1 MLKFHHETF
10 EGSLAIVKTTKNR
23 IVQNLVSDDIEFVNL
38 IVKEYVLNRH
48 TPYKFNVLRDNQCS
62 DAKKIFTSCLSSVSL
77 ELWRFRYIL
86 CEGSSSIRHGRWE
99 NG

>member
-48 TPYKFNVLRDNQCS
+48 TPYISLMSCMIISAVMQ
-62 DAKKIFTSCLSSVSL
+62 KKISHRV
-77 ELWRFRYIL
+77 
-86 CEGSSSIRHGRWE
+86 
-99 NG
+99 